1 MITNQGQRNYVS
13 SIRNHFEMKK
23 FGLLCILSIAKFVIA
38 EDSDFSTFLEAQF
51 LNISG
56 DVTISK
62 SLGHKIDKVLPDQKV
77 NKRLI

>member
-1 MITNQGQRNYVS
+1 
-13 SIRNHFEMKK
+13 MKK
-23 FGLLCILSIAKFVIA
+23 LGLLCILSIAKFVVA
-38 EDSDFSTFLEAQF
+38 EDLDFSTFLEAQF

-77 NKRLI
+77 NKRLIQQFNFTKYSMVSD